1 MTINI
6 DSLLPRREGLIAH
19 IDISGHLPSPAHE
32 ITAIR
37 HGITQHGSISISIDT
52 REKDGMFP
60 QVMKKVR
67 ESVNLGRVGP
77 GNYPLHITCNGATVH
92 MGKIAL

>member
-1 MTINI
+1 MTIDI
-6 DSLLPRREGLIAH
+6 DSLTARREGVVAH

-37 HGITQHGSISISIDT
+37 HGISQSGSIMVSIDT
-52 REKDGMFP
+52 RKKDGMFP
-60 QVMKKVR
+60 QVMKRVR

-77 GNYPLHITCNGATVH
+77 GNYPVVIACNGETVH
-92 MGKIAL
+92 MSKIAL

>member
-1 MTINI
+1 MTIDI
-6 DSLLPRREGLIAH
+6 DSLTPRREGVVAH

-32 ITAIR
+32 ITAMT
-37 HGITQHGSISISIDT
+37 HGISQTGSITIAIDT
-52 REKDGMFP
+52 HKKDGMFP
-60 QVMKKVR
+60 QMMKRVR

-77 GNYPLHITCNGATVH
+77 GNYPVHVTCNGVTVH